1 MICGSCYLPG
11 ATHGNSYKAPSF
23 FQGGGWG
30 MVLFPGCGIRI
41 RKQKEQEKLCSFYN
55 GF

>member
-1 MICGSCYLPG
+1 MYFAGRH
-11 ATHGNSYKAPSF
+11 ARK
-23 FQGGGWG
+23 QGESPLLFSRRGLGV
-30 MVLFPGCGIRI
+30 VLFPGCGIRI